1 VKTVLAPPFC
11 ETDEEAALK
20 RAELIV
26 SGAFFLIALIV
37 IVDSVRNGIGWVP
50 QQGPSAGLVPFYL
63 ALLLG
68 VSSGFIFIVNLRKAD
83 TGKTFFTS
91 VLGRA
96 EAIRIFFTASL
107 LTIGI
112 VWMGIYIPS
121 FLFSVLF
128 ARWLGKHRWVST
140 IAFAAIL
147 TIAIFLG
154 MEKGLKLPLPKSF
167 LYQKGLFFF

>member
-1 VKTVLAPPFC
+1 
-11 ETDEEAALK
+11 LK

-26 SGAFFLIALIV
+26 SGAFFIIALIV
-37 IVDSVRNGIGWVP
+37 IVDSLKNGIGWVP

-68 VSSGFIFIVNLRKAD
+68 VSAGFIFFVNVKKED

-96 EAIRIFFTASL
+96 EAIRIFFTATL
-107 LTIGI
+107 LSIGI
-112 VWMGIYIPS
+112 VWLGIYIPS
-121 FLFSVLF
+121 FLFSILF
-128 ARWLGKHRWVST
+128 PRWLGKHRWVPT
-140 IAFAAIL
+140 ILFATIL
-147 TIAIFLG
+147 TASIFFG